1 MTFLKIIAAMALTY
15 ASTEG
20 FMFILSPIL
29 DKYRQAIMPGLF
41 FLQFFNTIVWC
52 KIFDL

>member
-20 FMFILSPIL
+20 YMFILSPIL
-29 DKYRQAIMPGLF
+29 AKYKQAIIPCYF
-41 FLQFFNTIVWC
+41 FLQFFNTIGWY